1 MTASSTPRALCDACR
16 ALLAESGVGEA
27 GVAEDEVHRL
37 LRRACRQ
44 AWDEGYHASN
54 VDACMNAEFGT
65 ARRSRNPY
73 DEATDEAADEAPP
86 GPGTRRAS

>member
-1 MTASSTPRALCDACR
+1 MTAAPTPRALCDACR
-16 ALLAESGVGEA
+16 ALLAESGVAEA
-27 GVAEDEVHRL
+27 EVQRL

-73 DEATDEAADEAPP
+73 DEAADEVPP